1 MGRQKL
7 FIYVNITV
15 DNWGKLE
22 RIVTA
27 TLRVS
32 LGVDGRAKEGGGM
45 GRGEVYSS
53 YLRPFPAPTSRLLWK
68 SIWRLYMRAD
78 VRAPKKTPAIQA
90 IIWDRL
96 LDRFTSCLLAETP
109 LPAVIDQLERHQKEL
124 HYPSH
129 LLNVGNSLGQEALG
143 TIPIFLSGVP
153 WEDPYIRDTTI
164 ELGILLSFLRGR
176 RSKAREV
183 ARKFDNA
190 MSARPSLQTSAD
202 FWKVSKI

>member
-1 MGRQKL
+1 M
-7 FIYVNITV
+7 
-15 DNWGKLE
+15 
-22 RIVTA
+22 
-27 TLRVS
+27 
-32 LGVDGRAKEGGGM
+32 
-45 GRGEVYSS
+45 
-53 YLRPFPAPTSRLLWK
+53 
-68 SIWRLYMRAD
+68 
-78 VRAPKKTPAIQA
+78 
-90 IIWDRL
+90 
-96 LDRFTSCLLAETP
+96 SCLLAETP

-202 FWKVSKI
+202 FSKVSKM